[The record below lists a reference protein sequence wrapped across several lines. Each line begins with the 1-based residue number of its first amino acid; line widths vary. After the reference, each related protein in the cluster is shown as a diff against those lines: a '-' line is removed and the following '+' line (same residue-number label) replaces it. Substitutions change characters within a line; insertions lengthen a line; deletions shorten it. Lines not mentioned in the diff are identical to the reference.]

1 MIDAREFKTTSV
13 HNIDPRYI
21 PAGPANEMQFLSSSE
36 SFTKKFTGA
45 SEIMARLLLWLFWW
59 CPSYLPAVPGPF
71 GRKTKSRTAK
81 NCSTLCAS
89 CFHILAPS
97 AEVFCPSRRSFYP
110 TPETRASFVA
120 ETYACVRSAQVAAK
134 TLSKFNQSF

>member
-1 MIDAREFKTTSV
+1 MPGNSRQLPFTISIPDTSQPGQPMKCSFCHPPKASPKNSLV
-13 HNIDPRYI
+13 HLR
-21 PAGPANEMQFLSSSE
+21 S
-36 SFTKKFTGA
+36 
-45 SEIMARLLLWLFWW
+45 WLV
-59 CPSYLPAVPGPF
+59 CCF
-71 GRKTKSRTAK
+71 GCFGGVQVTFQLCLDHLAEKQRAAQPRTAQR
-81 NCSTLCAS
+81 CAHHVS
-89 CFHILAPS
+89 IYILAPS

>member
-71 GRKTKSRTAK
+71 GRKKRAAQPRTAQRCAHHVSIFVRLLLK
-81 NCSTLCAS
+81 FFALQGGLFIQRLRQEPVLWLKLTLACA
-89 CFHILAPS
+89 LL
-97 AEVFCPSRRSFYP
+97 
-110 TPETRASFVA
+110 
-120 ETYACVRSAQVAAK
+120 K
-134 TLSKFNQSF
+134 